1 MSFISLPNGKIHK
14 EKKTKKLKIFPAG
27 YVGKF
32 YRNLA
37 GDNYGVAG
45 SDFYSRIASDVDIRS
60 SDVQKYLLATSGF
73 SEGMQ
78 NDINH
83 YVTRDRLNNASFRQK
98 LDPIAKNIFRRQN
111 PFELGFEYISTF
123 DAQNPVVGLLLR
135 ELDIE
140 KKDLVNE
147 LIEKAPRPGVDL
159 DIQKTLEALR
169 KCNNRVNIDNNNGAP
184 LPPPSPPTFNNLILP
199 LPPPSPPS
207 FNSLQTNFQ
216 VPPPPQL
223 PPPPLSLLPT
233 RPTATQN
240 EPTTHF
246 REMKMT
252 KTKPEK
258 EQILEDIDTAI
269 YEVPEPLKIEI

>member
-1 MSFISLPNGKIHK
+1 M
-14 EKKTKKLKIFPAG
+14 
-27 YVGKF
+27 
-32 YRNLA
+32 
-37 GDNYGVAG
+37 
-45 SDFYSRIASDVDIRS
+45 
-60 SDVQKYLLATSGF
+60 
-73 SEGMQ
+73 
-78 NDINH
+78 
-83 YVTRDRLNNASFRQK
+83 
-98 LDPIAKNIFRRQN
+98 
-111 PFELGFEYISTF
+111 
-123 DAQNPVVGLLLR
+123 
-135 ELDIE
+135 
-140 KKDLVNE
+140 NE
-147 LIEKAPRPGVDL
+147 LIEKALRPGVDL
-159 DIQKTLEALR
+159 DIQKRLEALR

-207 FNSLQTNFQ
+207 FNSFQTNFQ